1 MVRFIHPKRGSAKHR
16 QPPSPLLGKTITG
29 FVTDLGAQGH
39 GIVTLE
45 SGEKVFVSGAWE
57 GEHIKAKITHQKQK
71 LLFAKTLE
79 VLTPHPDRHEPP
91 CAHHTAKPNAC
102 GGCPWLFM
110 SYSAQLAAKQK
121 RVAAALAPLLTSSAI
136 LHPILGA
143 PNPLGYRHRAQ
154 FKTDGQTLGF
164 LSAHSHQLVS
174 IDDCQALTEGANQQ
188 LHRLHQQ
195 LPNCEWQSRKR
206 NRLTTLDINETKV
219 SVNQRLPFAQ
229 ANRDQNHMMRRWLR
243 QTLSSLPRT
252 QGVLELFAGSG
263 NFTEVIAELG
273 FNQITA
279 VEGVMEATE
288 ALGAKQLPNVHA
300 ITQDLFHEQGI
311 LRLTQQLGQIDT
323 LVLDPPREGFK
334 IIGFLTQ
341 ALKDL
346 QQVMYISC
354 DLATFKRDAQVLIEQ
369 GFQLLEVQPVD
380 GFAQTPHVEL
390 LATFT
395 RRRAS

>member
-16 QPPSPLLGKTITG
+16 NPRSPLLGKTITG
-29 FVTDLGAQGH
+29 TVADLGAEGH
-39 GIVTLE
+39 GIVTLD

-57 GEHIKAKITHQKQK
+57 GEQIKAKVTHQKQK
-71 LLFAKTLE
+71 LLFAKTIE
-79 VLTPHPDRHEPP
+79 VLTPHPDRHQAP
-91 CAHHTAKPNAC
+91 CAHHTTKPNAC

-110 SYSAQLAAKQK
+110 SYPAQLVVKQK
-121 RVAAALAPLLTSSAI
+121 RVATTLAPLLTSNAA
-136 LHPILGA
+136 LQPILGA

-154 FKTDGQTLGF
+154 FKTDGLTLGF
-164 LSAHSHQLVS
+164 LSAHSHQLVN
-174 IDDCQALTEGANQQ
+174 IDHCPALTEQANQQ
-188 LHRLHQQ
+188 LHRLRQQ
-195 LPNCEWQSRKR
+195 LPNSEWQNRKR
-206 NRLTTLDINETKV
+206 DRFTTLDINETQV

-229 ANRDQNHMMRRWLR
+229 ANRHQNQVMRRWLA
-243 QTLSSLPRT
+243 QTLSTFPTTHR
-252 QGVLELFAGSG
+252 VLELFAGSG

-273 FNQITA
+273 FTQITA
-279 VEGVMEATE
+279 VEGVMAATD

-311 LRLTQQLGQIDT
+311 VQLTHQLGQVEL

-334 IIGFLTQ
+334 IIGLLIQ
-341 ALKDL
+341 ALKHL

-354 DLATFKRDAQVLIEQ
+354 NLATFKRDAQALIEQ
-369 GFQLLEVQPVD
+369 GFQLQQVQPVD

-395 RRRAS
+395 RQKSS